1 MNFPMKYPLL
11 ILPILAATPAAAV
24 NVFTLGIDNNAQIFT
39 PGSPGDG
46 SGGAQVNFV
55 QELGPTNALPG
66 APNNTGGAGATRD
79 IDDDYYFAGLY
90 NTVQDGGTY
99 LPVGVVVSNEQNVE
113 RAFTGTDTELR
124 FHFNIPGTVSVGDL
138 FTLAFDFHNMDL
150 GDSDPGAAGSQSFPR
165 RDPSLF
171 WNVDAQFNGAT
182 IGNFTVT
189 DESILDTLNPGISE
203 LTATFNVTAANL
215 APGADNYITLSG
227 DNTGSSS
234 RWMSLDYV
242 ALDANPV
249 PEPSSF
255 GVLALALAGT
265 LLGRRRR

>member
-1 MNFPMKYPLL
+1 MKYPLL
-11 ILPILAATPAAAV
+11 IFPILAAAPASAIT
-24 NVFTLGIDNNAQIFT
+24 VFTLGIDNNAQQFT

-55 QELGPTNALPG
+55 QEFGPTNVLPG
-66 APNNTGGAGATRD
+66 VPNNTGGAGATRD

-90 NTVQDGGTY
+90 NTVQDGGAYT
-99 LPVGVVVSNEQNVE
+99 PVGVVAANEQNVE

-138 FTLAFDFHNMDL
+138 FTLSFDFHTMDINGL
-150 GDSDPGAAGSQSFPR
+150 PR
-165 RDPSLF
+165 RDASLF

-182 IGNFTVT
+182 IGSFNVT

-203 LTATFNVTAANL
+203 LTATFNVTGANL
-215 APGADNYITLSG
+215 APDADNYITLSG
-227 DNTGSSS
+227 SNAGSSS

-242 ALDANPV
+242 TLDANPV
-249 PEPSSF
+249 PEPTSF
-255 GVLALALAGT
+255 GVLALALAGS
-265 LLGRRRR
+265 LLGRRRH